1 MNVSGVANCS
11 IRGWRK
17 KSEFSL
23 MISTADLLGPFG
35 GSEAFFDG
43 VATLTMVN
51 DLCFLPVLLFLLL
64 LRTIAALVLLV
75 AVSTECV
82 VAWLLKDKCA
92 LVVAVARAREKRRS
106 RTVSVAFLPRVYH
119 RLDARAFDRERTE
132 SWIIQ
137 SLCPKCWAVISAWGI
152 GEKLRSGVGHG
163 WRAKKKRDDGRTDPS
178 TTRSKKETNEE
189 KVHQTHHW
197 LRLTWWSNLWF

>member
-137 SLCPKCWAVISAWGI
+137 SLCPVEPSSLRGI
-152 GEKLRSGVGHG
+152 GDAR
-163 WRAKKKRDDGRTDPS
+163 RAFRHDDVQKRNATTDGRIRRPPAQKKRPTKKKSTKRT
-178 TTRSKKETNEE
+178 TG
-189 KVHQTHHW
+189 W
-197 LRLTWWSNLWF
+197 G